1 MVFDLTDK
9 LVWVAGQHG
18 MIGGARMRR
27 RRKRCTLLR
36 NLGRPAVDLRRQSEV
51 DDAAFA
57 VSLRRE
63 RAVSRR
69 LAGVNGRQQ
78 VSDILRRAPA

>member
-51 DDAAFA
+51 EDWALTRLSQ
-57 VSLRRE
+57 SLCAGSARYPDG
-63 RAVSRR
+63 SR
-69 LAGVNGRQQ
+69 G
-78 VSDILRRAPA
+78 